1 MCCGWKSRAEPRLRS
16 GLTLKFYKFQ
26 SRHSGEKRG
35 YRCCRS
41 PYGSVVANDDSP
53 WGCLRSFRR
62 NPRRVA
68 LDACTPF
75 GLQARPYGPPVGS
88 VFAARRCAV
97 LAAKREGSPAGE
109 AKEQIMRLRLES
121 AGLLPQPRQS
131 ISNGFKQRGAGTGG
145 PAAPIARM
153 F

>member
-1 MCCGWKSRAEPRLRS
+1 MNTTPAGPGPLEQITFEIFTNFKAGIPAKNVVIVAVDPRMAPSSPTMTALGAAFGRFAGIHAALLS
-16 GLTLKFYKFQ
+16 MPIRPL
-26 SRHSGEKRG
+26 G
-35 YRCCRS
+35 YRHG
-41 PYGSVVANDDSP
+41 PLG
-53 WGCLRSFRR
+53 
-62 NPRRVA
+62 
-68 LDACTPF
+68 
-75 GLQARPYGPPVGS
+75 RPSG
-88 VFAARRCAV
+88 RCRCAV

-121 AGLLPQPRQS
+121 TGLLPQPRQS